1 MPQRSPKGDSTQ
13 RHDAL
18 PGDEPFSDETVNA
31 GPPARRPPGGKAPRP
46 LPASMARTAPSAP
59 AQRRPAAPA
68 RGGGGGDDAGADDE
82 APPEDEAEAPDAGG
96 DAEGAPAD
104 GFGSLLISVPKA
116 VGYYLINVPKLLF
129 NPIGTVRTSI
139 EEQPAQPAGRW
150 ALMGYAIPSLLVTL
164 LLGSIAGGIATLIA
178 GGGFVIMAFI
188 PIVPAVSAVVG
199 GIVTGFIFHPVLGWL
214 ITKLKGTS
222 DDRSRTNFFL
232 NLMTVAIIVAVPN
245 ALGVILASVRLP
257 FIGLLGPLLMTA
269 ASLVT
274 IYVLYRWFVA
284 FEVMQ
289 WIPKVILALGAIA
302 VVFAGLGLVQGIIAN
317 VKALGSGGGSTEVAA
332 LPADAQE
339 ALAKAQAQA
348 DELAKKAQAQA
359 DEATKK
365 AQGGVADAKDAPGDA
380 PAAEKTPEAPKRPE
394 TVAKAPEPAAV
405 DDAPPSAAPA
415 ADPAPAVE
423 KPAAAEKPPAAP
435 VRAGTAYAAFA
446 HKREA
451 IEHLLEQDPTV
462 LDGNK
467 ALQELYGDYL
477 KSSYDIERK
486 YAKDIAKTPARA
498 KLYQHLRDSELFRKT
513 GKDVDELAAKLGV
526 R

>member
-1 MPQRSPKGDSTQ
+1 MPQRSPKGDTTQ

-18 PGDEPFSDETVNA
+18 SDEEPFSDETANA
-31 GPPARRPPGGKAPRP
+31 APPPRRPPGGKAPRP
-46 LPASMARTAPSAP
+46 LPASMARTAPSAH
-59 AQRRPAAPA
+59 AQKRPTAPA
-68 RGGGGGDDAGADDE
+68 RGGGGGDDGGDDDE
-82 APPEDEAEAPDAGG
+82 APPDEAEAPDAAG
-96 DAEGAPAD
+96 DEAGVQVD
-104 GFGSLLISVPKA
+104 GFGSLFSSVPKA
-116 VGYYLINVPKLLF
+116 IGYYLINVPKMLF

-139 EEQPAQPAGRW
+139 EEQPAKPAGRW
-150 ALMGYAIPSLLVTL
+150 ALMGYAIPSLLVTM

-178 GGGFVIMAFI
+178 GGGFAIMAFI
-188 PIVPAVSAVVG
+188 PLVPAVSAVVG
-199 GIVTGFIFHPVLGWL
+199 GIVTGFIFHPVLGWI

-222 DDRSRTNFFL
+222 DDRSRTNYFL
-232 NLMTVAIIVAVPN
+232 NMMTVAIIVAVPN

-274 IYVLYRWFVA
+274 IYVLYRWFEA
-284 FEVMQ
+284 FEVMK

-302 VVFAGLGLVQGIIAN
+302 VVFAGIDLVKGVIAN

-339 ALAKAQAQA
+339 AMEQAQAQA
-348 DELAKKAQAQA
+348 DELRKKAQAQA

-365 AQGGVADAKDAPGDA
+365 AQGAVADAPAPV
-380 PAAEKTPEAPKRPE
+380 AEKTPEKAKRPE
-394 TVAKAPEPAAV
+394 PVAKAPEPAAV
-405 DDAPPSAAPA
+405 EDAPTSA

-423 KPAAAEKPPAAP
+423 KPAAAEKAPAAP

-451 IEHLLEQDPTV
+451 IEHLLENDPTV
-462 LDGNK
+462 LDGDK
-467 ALQELYGDYL
+467 ALQDLYGDYL
-477 KSSYDIERK
+477 KSSYDIEKK